1 MPLIRSTSPGPSEA
15 ESSVMITPFKQPD
28 NNAKQ
33 EIFLEHEQ
41 QNCQNV
47 SSQNGEDLTH
57 EDSRRSVEVS
67 TKQSGKPPKPPK
79 RKFQWFKKVKGLSK
93 QNPAKQDCSEVVQLS
108 SIIGS
113 SSDISIM
120 KASVELAT
128 TKIGTATERDEI
140 DTGINPVRDTEVL
153 HVKETNPPPKPKR
166 SPNRHK
172 LANIIINPQPS
183 KETNGDLCLQPPKE
197 SSHQP
202 HIPESK
208 ELPFQHKR
216 LSASVCSDVDS
227 STPDSRTQ
235 SCSVPPTMDKSQLHN
250 TGSDMIDHAVRK
262 KRSVESSVVP
272 KRYRPRSSIHSF
284 PSLPAAPSTRSLS
297 SHMSGSTPHLPPER
311 LINEQRSS
319 SISHLAYQ
327 DRSSPKRSI
336 SDLIKPT
343 AFSNQLR
350 SSEGHVDGNSRPSP
364 DWPLGI
370 LKVRLKA
377 LDTCD
382 DFQRRVVAKAN
393 SLAAEMQVES
403 NEQPKEGLHC
413 VFTISG
419 SNGKF
424 SSSVKPLLPH
434 RTTTW
439 NDEEVLFYAK
449 PESKKLFVL
458 CHRSNLEFTTSVDTA
473 ENKLLGKSKSRCIG
487 AASLEISSVTICSSP
502 PTVRICDYLAQVQC
516 KDSKLP
522 VQPKGTMLLQSC
534 LCGMCNTHVMY
545 LCNICIPITMV
556 HTLSE
561 LISSLLLPIYSL
573 VTIYA
578 ILMTSICVST
588 FLGNTRAFVLYL

>member
-1 MPLIRSTSPGPSEA
+1 M
-15 ESSVMITPFKQPD
+15 MITHIKQPD

-33 EIFLEHEQ
+33 EIFGEHEQ
-41 QNCQNV
+41 QNCQNI

-57 EDSRRSVEVS
+57 EDSGGSAEILPE
-67 TKQSGKPPKPPK
+67 QSGRPPKPPK
-79 RKFQWFKKVKGLSK
+79 RKFKWFKKVKGLSK
-93 QNPAKQDCSEVVQLS
+93 HNPAKQDRSEVVQPSSNIGLS
-108 SIIGS
+108 NDHSK
-113 SSDISIM
+113 M
-120 KASVELAT
+120 NASVELASA
-128 TKIGTATERDEI
+128 KIGVAMQRDEI
-140 DTGINPVRDTEVL
+140 DTGINPVRDSEVL
-153 HVKETNPPPKPKR
+153 HVKDTNPPPKPKR

-172 LANIIINPQPS
+172 LAKTIINPEPS
-183 KETNGDLCLQPPKE
+183 KGRNGDLCHQSVQLHKE

-202 HIPESK
+202 HISESK
-208 ELPFQHKR
+208 VLPFQHKR
-216 LSASVCSDVDS
+216 LSASVCSDVDC
-227 STPDSRTQ
+227 STPHNRTH
-235 SCSVPPTMDKSQLHN
+235 SYSAPLTMDKSQLHN
-250 TGSDMIDHAVRK
+250 TGSDMMDHAVRK

-272 KRYRPRSSIHSF
+272 KRYHSRSNTHSF
-284 PSLPAAPSTRSLS
+284 PSLPVAPSTRSLL
-297 SHMSGSTPHLPPER
+297 SHMSGSTPHLPPAR

-319 SISHLAYQ
+319 SISHLAYR

-336 SDLIKPT
+336 TDLIKPT

-350 SSEGHVDGNSRPSP
+350 SSEGHVDGNSRPTP

-382 DFQRRVVAKAN
+382 DFQRHMVTKAN
-393 SLAAEMQVES
+393 SLAAELQVES

-449 PESKKLFVL
+449 PQSKKLFVL

-473 ENKLLGKSKSRCIG
+473 EKKLSGKSKTKNDGCIG

-502 PTVRICDYLAQVQC
+502 PTVSIYDYLSQVQC
-516 KDSKLP
+516 KDYKLP
-522 VQPKGTMLLQSC
+522 VQPKGSMLLQSC
-534 LCGMCNTHVMY
+534 LCGVCNTRHVYICAVCATYATY
-545 LCNICIPITMV
+545 LCNVCIPITMV
-556 HTLSE
+556 HTHL
-561 LISSLLLPIYSL
+561 
-573 VTIYA
+573 
-578 ILMTSICVST
+578 
-588 FLGNTRAFVLYL
+588 

>member
-1 MPLIRSTSPGPSEA
+1 MPLIRSNLNGPSEE
-15 ESSVMITPFKQPD
+15 ESSVMITHIKQPD

-41 QNCQNV
+41 PIANCQN
-47 SSQNGEDLTH
+47 GDDLTH
-57 EDSRRSVEVS
+57 EDSGEIMESSPE
-67 TKQSGKPPKPPK
+67 QSSKPPKPPK

-93 QNPAKQDCSEVVQLS
+93 HNPAKQNLSDVVQPSSNIGLS
-108 SIIGS
+108 SDHSKIN
-113 SSDISIM
+113 
-120 KASVELAT
+120 ASVELASA
-128 TKIGTATERDEI
+128 KIGTATERDGI
-140 DTGINPVRDTEVL
+140 GTGINDTEVL

-172 LANIIINPQPS
+172 LANTIINPQPS
-183 KETNGDLCLQPPKE
+183 KEMNGDLCLQPHKE

-208 ELPFQHKR
+208 VLPFQHKC

-227 STPDSRTQ
+227 STPHNRTH
-235 SCSVPPTMDKSQLHN
+235 SYSVSLTMDKSQLHN

-272 KRYRPRSSIHSF
+272 KRYHPRSSIHSL
-284 PSLPAAPSTRSLS
+284 PSLPPAPSARSLS

-311 LINEQRSS
+311 LINERRSS
-319 SISHLAYQ
+319 SISHLAFAYQ

-370 LKVRLKA
+370 FKVCLKA

-382 DFQRRVVAKAN
+382 DFQRHVVAKAN

-413 VFTISG
+413 VFTISD

-439 NDEEVLFYAK
+439 NDEEVIFYAK

-458 CHRSNLEFTTSVDTA
+458 CHKSNLEFTTSVDTA
-473 ENKLLGKSKSRCIG
+473 EKKLSGKSKNDRCIG

-502 PTVRICDYLAQVQC
+502 STVSICDYLAQVQC
-516 KDSKLP
+516 KDYKLP

-545 LCNICIPITMV
+545 MCNLWNVFVQHM
-556 HTLSE
+556 HTNNNGS
-561 LISSLLLPIYSL
+561 YS
-573 VTIYA
+573 
-578 ILMTSICVST
+578 M
-588 FLGNTRAFVLYL
+588 